1 MDEFSVKVNN
11 GEKIIRCGAG
21 ANLREVLASGGIELG
36 VCGGRGVCGKCSV
49 KTDAAGQLTDAEK
62 KQQSKGRLEDGRRL
76 ACQVEVQSD
85 ISVELEEHLEGVNT
99 FEAVCRQITPLTGDI
114 RLFRF
119 EMNEGT
125 LDYRPGQYILLTA
138 PAYECSE
145 TAVTRTFSLASDPSD
160 KSQFELIIRQTPSGL
175 CTKYLFEHLKVGEV
189 IEFEGP
195 EGDFGLTKSSSP
207 AVMIAGG
214 SGMSSIRN
222 LLFEMRNT
230 QDKRPATYFFGAET
244 EDDIYMLDEMRE
256 FEKTIPNFKF
266 VPVIHYPGKSWQ
278 GQTGLVTDA
287 LKQRC
292 SDLSSCEAFLCGSPG
307 MIYAS
312 IDVLKELGVIGQNIY
327 YDSFG

>member
-1 MDEFSVKVNN
+1 MDEFRVKVNN
-11 GEKIIRCGAG
+11 GEKIIRCRAG
-21 ANLREVLASGGIELG
+21 ANLREVLLSEGIELG

-49 KTDAAGQLTDAEK
+49 KTDASGELTDAEK
-62 KQQSKGRLEDGRRL
+62 NQQAKGRLEDGQRL
-76 ACQVEVQSD
+76 ACQVDVQGD
-85 ISVELEEHLEGVNT
+85 ISVELEGHLEGVNT
-99 FEAVCRQITPLTGDI
+99 FKAVCREITSLTSDI

-119 EMNEGT
+119 EVEGEP
-125 LDYRPGQYILLTA
+125 LDYRPGQYVLLTV

-145 TAVTRTFSLASDPSD
+145 RPVTRTFSIASDPAD
-160 KSQFELIIRQTPSGL
+160 KSQFELIIRQTPNGL
-175 CTKYLFEHLKVGEV
+175 CTKYLFEHLKEGEV

-195 EGDFGLTKSSSP
+195 EGDFGLTQSSRP

-222 LLFEMRNT
+222 LLFEMKNAG
-230 QDKRPATYFFGAET
+230 DERPATYFFGAET

-266 VPVIHYPGKSWQ
+266 VPVIHHPSDSWH

-292 SDLSSCEAFLCGSPG
+292 SNLSSCEAFLCGSPG
-307 MIYAS
+307 MINAS
-312 IDVLKELGVIGQNIY
+312 IDVLKSLGVSGQNIY